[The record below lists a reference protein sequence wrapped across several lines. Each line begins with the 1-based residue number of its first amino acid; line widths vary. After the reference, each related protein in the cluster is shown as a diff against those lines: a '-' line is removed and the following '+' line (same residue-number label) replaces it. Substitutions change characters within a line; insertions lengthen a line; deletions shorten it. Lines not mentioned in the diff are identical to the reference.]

1 MRIIKKFMRKR
12 ILLCLILFFLISISS
27 SVSSVEV
34 DIYKSTLN
42 SKEDIFIVGA
52 QHVKNQEKLPEP
64 KQAEQAKPTINIEE
78 SININE
84 ENKQEKLTSKI
95 KKYFSSITL
104 PSFWVFIS
112 LVIAALCFII
122 ALPPFIKWYKQY
134 RKRITCEV
142 VKKSL
147 NEFTI
152 NRIVKMKSSTK
163 YIPEVFMEIDDLKE
177 KARYF
182 TDPILFWQ
190 KATEDVNRL
199 DFHTLNK
206 YNRKFGLPIFNSTLP
221 KNFKKN
227 IKISEI
233 SERSK
238 ELIKFLESKISELDF
253 YVYKN
258 IKNKIH
264 EDGQF
269 NFQEQGLQYQFITLY
284 QSKFREILNF
294 VNLFNKRV
302 LFITSKAGQGKTNF
316 VCDFTENVLS
326 KKEQLSLFLNAK
338 ELSFSREI
346 EKFLYVKLL
355 KNKHG
360 SGFEELMNKIESICK
375 KENKLFIFII
385 DGLNENSNTIIFSE
399 QLENFVDN
407 LMKFNF
413 IRIIF
418 TCRTE
423 YFEQRFSNFKKANF
437 SEKIIF
443 IDDIHSKMR
452 KVKKGRLVKA
462 YFNFFNIY
470 CEGISKDASDQI
482 ANDPLL
488 LRFFCEA
495 YGDHLSK
502 KKINIPKI
510 YDIYK
515 ENLFRKYYDGKL
527 KEIEVKTKEPFLRH
541 KFKNI
546 LNKIIEYMIKNCR
559 FVDIPISDI
568 FSGNDD
574 LKLLDRIL
582 DEDIILR
589 KDLTENGLGSIID
602 QKSEV
607 VNFTFNEFRDFL
619 LSDYLI
625 FEVFKKSAKKFEGL
639 IDEFIKAKSPVAEGL
654 SKYLFYI
661 SKRVSFDKKLEE
673 RLGLDS
679 KQLGQLING
688 KPWYNKIFIECIFST
703 DDAFITDYDL
713 NKVKEYFMKNV
724 NNSSFVIVTLMN
736 RYNIDYY
743 KNLNI
748 KFLMSIFKALNETEY
763 KNLVNPVYENQD
775 LYYHWGIIELSNDLE
790 NVFNK
795 NILER
800 NPHLHNIFELII
812 FLFDI
817 DNNLKIRE
825 LYKNY
830 AKKYPEIAI
839 QQLIN
844 NLDVKVKN
852 ISINIWKELT
862 CLTEERIEIPDHF
875 CMQTIKNIILA
886 KPNPKTKNNG
896 IEKCK
901 IDFLHA
907 ILEKKPNVFLKKERE
922 YIVTNRAF
930 NLKNLIGE
938 FNDL

>member
-1 MRIIKKFMRKR
+1 MRKIKIFMSKR
-12 ILLCLILFFLISISS
+12 ILLCLILFFLICISS
-27 SVSSVEV
+27 SISGAEV
-34 DIYKSTLN
+34 DIYNSTLN
-42 SKEDIFIVGA
+42 SKKDIFIVGA
-52 QHVKNQEKLPEP
+52 QQGKNKEELSEP
-64 KQAEQAKPTINIEE
+64 KQVEQVKPTINIEE

-84 ENKQEKLTSKI
+84 ENKQEKLISKI
-95 KKYFSSITL
+95 NKYFLNIPPPDFWQILGLIGLIATL
-104 PSFWVFIS
+104 IFG
-112 LVIAALCFII
+112 
-122 ALPPFIKWYKQY
+122 LPPFIKLYKQY
-134 RKRITCEV
+134 RKKITRKV
-142 VKKSL
+142 IKKSL
-147 NEFTI
+147 NKFTI
-152 NRIVKMKSSTK
+152 NRIAKMKSSTK
-163 YIPEVFMEIDDLKE
+163 YIPEVFMEIDNLKE
-177 KARYF
+177 KTRYF
-182 TDPILFWQ
+182 TDPVLFWQ
-190 KATEDVNRL
+190 KATESVNRL

-206 YNRKFGLPIFNSTLP
+206 CNRKFGLPIFNSALP
-221 KNFKKN
+221 KKINKN
-227 IKISEI
+227 LKISEI

-253 YVYKN
+253 YVYEN

-269 NFQEQGLQYQFITLY
+269 NFQEQGLQYEFITLY
-284 QSKFREILNF
+284 QSKFRKILNF
-294 VNLFNKRV
+294 VNLFNERV

-316 VCDFTENVLS
+316 VCDFTENVLL
-326 KKEQLSLFLNAK
+326 KKGQLSLFLNAE

-346 EKFLYVKLL
+346 EKLIYAKLL
-355 KNKHG
+355 ENKYEG
-360 SGFEELMNKIESICK
+360 DFEELMKKIESLCRT
-375 KENKLFIFII
+375 ENKLFIFII
-385 DGLNENSNTIIFSE
+385 DGLNENSNTIIFSK
-399 QLENFVDN
+399 QLENFAEN
-407 LMKFNF
+407 LMKYNF
-413 IRIIF
+413 VRIIF

-423 YFEQRFSNFKKANF
+423 YFEQRFSNFKRASF
-437 SEKIIF
+437 LEKIIF
-443 IDDIHSKMR
+443 IDDIHSKMH
-452 KVKKGRLVKA
+452 KVKKKRLVKA
-462 YFNFFNIY
+462 YFKFFNIY
-470 CEGISKDASDQI
+470 CEGISKDASDKI

-515 ENLFRKYYDGKL
+515 ENLFRKYYEEKL
-527 KEIEVKTKEPFLRH
+527 EKIEAKTKELFIGY

-574 LKLLDRIL
+574 LKLLDRII

-589 KDLTENGLGSIID
+589 KDLTENVLGSIID
-602 QKSEV
+602 QKTEV

-625 FEVFKKSAKKFEGL
+625 FKIFKENTKKFEGL

-661 SKRVSFDKKLEE
+661 SKRVCFDKKYEE

-679 KQLGQLING
+679 KQLSQLINV
-688 KPWYNKIFIECIFST
+688 KPWYNEIFIECIFST
-703 DDAFITDYDL
+703 DDTFIIDYDL
-713 NKVKEYFMKNV
+713 NKVEEKFKKNI
-724 NNSSFVIVTLMN
+724 NNSSLIIVTLMN

-748 KFLMSIFKALNETEY
+748 KFLMRIFKDLNEIEY

-775 LYYHWGIIELSNDLE
+775 LYYHWEIIELSNDLE

-795 NILER
+795 NTLVR
-800 NPHLHNIFELII
+800 NSNLHNIFELII
-812 FLFDI
+812 FLFNI
-817 DNNLKIRE
+817 ENNLKIRE

-839 QQLIN
+839 QQLTN

-862 CLTEERIEIPDHF
+862 CLAEEGREIPDRF
-875 CMQTIKNIILA
+875 CIQSIKNIIQA
-886 KPNPKTKNNG
+886 KPNAKTKNNG

-901 IDFLHA
+901 IDFLQA
-907 ILEKKPNVFLKKERE
+907 ILEKKPNVFLKEERE
-922 YIVTNRAF
+922 YIIANKAF